1 MSTARL
7 VRVASLLVPLAAA
20 ACTQANPWFLLA
32 GEDET
37 GADSGAGPGSTTSG
51 EGPGSSSKGEGEGAG
66 EASTAAVL
74 TTWGDA
80 TSDVSTSGGST
91 GSESGSSESGS
102 GESGSGESDSGEP
115 GSVEVPATLASCALL
130 SAGPA
135 LHAGPTICEAI
146 ADIQG
151 AKPSGLMLLDSA
163 VSYNG
168 GGERP
173 AHVFLR
179 FDVPA
184 ALADKEVA
192 SVSLALQ
199 VDDSLAASSRVAG
212 SVHQS
217 PDFDL
222 VALEFTAPELGAALA
237 VSEDVPQAGSV
248 VTWELDPSLV
258 VPGAPLFLRIAPES
272 DDGVLYLGGDAP
284 PELRPRLR
292 VDYL

>member
-1 MSTARL
+1 
-7 VRVASLLVPLAAA
+7 
-20 ACTQANPWFLLA
+20 
-32 GEDET
+32 
-37 GADSGAGPGSTTSG
+37 
-51 EGPGSSSKGEGEGAG
+51 
-66 EASTAAVL
+66 
-74 TTWGDA
+74 
-80 TSDVSTSGGST
+80 
-91 GSESGSSESGS
+91 
-102 GESGSGESDSGEP
+102 
-115 GSVEVPATLASCALL
+115 
-130 SAGPA
+130 
-135 LHAGPTICEAI
+135 
-146 ADIQG
+146 
-151 AKPSGLMLLDSA
+151 MLLDSA

>member
-1 MSTARL
+1 MYVDGSPHVPAHGHL
-7 VRVASLLVPLAAA
+7 VTEAA
-20 ACTQANPWFLLA
+20 F
-32 GEDET
+32 GETDLDVLRSMW
-37 GADSGAGPGSTTSG
+37 A
-51 EGPGSSSKGEGEGAG
+51 
-66 EASTAAVL
+66 EAKE
-74 TTWGDA
+74 
-80 TSDVSTSGGST
+80 GGS
-91 GSESGSSESGS
+91 
-102 GESGSGESDSGEP
+102 DSFVWLGLRDP
-115 GSVEVPATLASCALL
+115 GRAEIDL
-130 SAGPA
+130 
-135 LHAGPTICEAI
+135 
-146 ADIQG
+146 
-151 AKPSGLMLLDSA
+151 
-163 VSYNG
+163 
-168 GGERP
+168 
-173 AHVFLR
+173 
-179 FDVPA
+179 
-184 ALADKEVA
+184 VA
-192 SVSLALQ
+192 SVFGIDGLQ

>member
-7 VRVASLLVPLAAA
+7 IRIAVLLVPLAAA
-20 ACTQANPWFLLA
+20 ACTQENPGFVVV

-37 GADSGAGPGSTTSG
+37 GAGSTAALVSATSG
-51 EGPGSSSKGEGEGAG
+51 GGPGSSSGGEGESAG
-66 EASTAAVL
+66 DASTAAVL
-74 TTWGDA
+74 TTGDGA
-80 TSDVSTSGGST
+80 TGDGPGSSESGG
-91 GSESGSSESGS
+91 ESGSSESGS
-102 GESGSGESDSGEP
+102 GGSSGGDGEP
-115 GSVEVPATLASCALL
+115 GSLEVPATLASCALL

-151 AKPSGLMLLDSA
+151 AKPTGLMLLDSA

-184 ALADKEVA
+184 ALADKELVA
-192 SVSLALQ
+192 VSLALQ
-199 VDDSLAASSRVAG
+199 VDDSLAASSRAAG
-212 SVHQS
+212 SVHLS
-217 PDFDL
+217 ADFDL
-222 VALEFTAPELGAALA
+222 VALEFTAPALGVPLA

-248 VTWELDPSLV
+248 VSWEIDPSLV
-258 VPGAPLFLRIAPES
+258 VPGAALFLRIAPDS
-272 DDGVLYLGGDAP
+272 DDGVLYLGGAAP